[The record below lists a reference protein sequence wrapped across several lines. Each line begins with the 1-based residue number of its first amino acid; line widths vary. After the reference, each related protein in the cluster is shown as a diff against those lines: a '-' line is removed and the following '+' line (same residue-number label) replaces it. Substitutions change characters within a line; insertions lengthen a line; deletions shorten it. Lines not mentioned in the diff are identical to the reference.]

1 MEHNL
6 ERGPQGDGV
15 QLRGA
20 GDAGVV
26 AANAGGASGYI
37 GVMRPNN
44 NGEDIMEMK
53 KKMESLEEKL
63 KEREEKFCVDEHIG
77 LGSVVACANRAQ
89 EVVWPKRQR
98 RYGGLPKKDCEPL
111 EELYEDQLS
120 QLRWLGFRDT
130 HDNIQALVETSGDV
144 HAAALLLLQDL

>member
-1 MEHNL
+1 MLWHAQIKMEHNL

-26 AANAGGASGYI
+26 AANAGGAAGYI

-63 KEREEKFCVDEHIG
+63 KEREEK
-77 LGSVVACANRAQ
+77 L
-89 EVVWPKRQR
+89 
-98 RYGGLPKKDCEPL
+98 
-111 EELYEDQLS
+111 
-120 QLRWLGFRDT
+120 
-130 HDNIQALVETSGDV
+130 
-144 HAAALLLLQDL
+144 

>member
-37 GVMRPNN
+37 GGV
-44 NGEDIMEMK
+44 
-53 KKMESLEEKL
+53 LL
-63 KEREEKFCVDEHIG
+63 LVQIG
-77 LGSVVACANRAQ
+77 HKRLFGQKGSVDMVAC
-89 EVVWPKRQR
+89 PK
-98 RYGGLPKKDCEPL
+98 PL